1 MAGYL
6 PVVAHNEVVRMFCRP
21 ARARGGGGGSRTC
34 DCCHVVMAA
43 LRILPPFLVLSL
55 CYCLWFVFMR
65 FFNDLYRVNAW
76 GFNAYDQVPSVTGT
90 VTMLRISF
98 YVCRSPCRRSCSLS
112 WRC

>member
-1 MAGYL
+1 MVV
-6 PVVAHNEVVRMFCRP
+6 VVA
-21 ARARGGGGGSRTC
+21 S

-76 GFNAYDQVPSVTGT
+76 GFNATFS
-90 VTMLRISF
+90 
-98 YVCRSPCRRSCSLS
+98 RSAAAASDST
-112 WRC
+112 